1 MSNRGLT
8 FLAECQTEFE
18 AAIMRSTLERNGVE
32 CYLTNTATA
41 TALSYVGTAIGGTQ
55 IHVFEDDLSLA
66 RKLTE
71 KPPYDSLD
79 TTEWYCT
86 LCEEE
91 QEAAFDV
98 CWKCGRSR
106 ASGGRTI
113 SSDDKL
119 ASEPAERELSVDL
132 SELAKLERDVVRA
145 WRASLFGVVSLPVLL
160 HLYSAFLLIAVGL
173 TGEKLPLKTK
183 KMFWSAA
190 IIDLAVF
197 VIVVGLILR
206 L

>member
-1 MSNRGLT
+1 MSNGSLT

-18 AAIMRSTLERNGVE
+18 AAIIRSTLERNGVE

-55 IHVFEDDLSLA
+55 IHVFEDDLALA
-66 RKLTE
+66 RKLIE
-71 KPPYDSLD
+71 KSQCESSDA
-79 TTEWYCT
+79 TEWYCT
-86 LCEEE
+86 HCEEE

-106 ASGGRTI
+106 ASVGRTI

-119 ASEPAERELSVDL
+119 ASEPAEKERSVNF

-145 WRASLFGVVSLPVLL
+145 WRASLFGVVSLPVIL
-160 HLYSAFLLIAVGL
+160 HLYSVFLLIAVGL

-183 KMFWSAA
+183 KMFWGAA
-190 IIDLAVF
+190 IIDLAVI

>member
-113 SSDDKL
+113 SLDDKL
-119 ASEPAERELSVDL
+119 ASEPAERELSVDH